1 MLLELTLTK
10 IRGNNE
16 PYYDIND
23 DWSLVYASFQSQYG
37 IRLSKDL
44 ASMSW
49 REFAY
54 FINGL
59 SGETPLG
66 RVIAIRA
73 EKDPERIKEF
83 TDDEKKIR
91 TEYLRKKAFKK
102 DTKEV
107 DAVLDGI
114 KQAFVGMAG
123 NEETQM

>member
-1 MLLELTLTK
+1 MRSELTLTK
-10 IRGNNE
+10 SRGSND
-16 PYYDIND
+16 PYYDIDD

-37 IRLSKDL
+37 IRLSKELD
-44 ASMSW
+44 SMSW
-49 REFAY
+49 REFSY

-59 SGETPLG
+59 SGDTPLG
-66 RVIAIRA
+66 RVVAIRA

-91 TEYLRKKAFKK
+91 TEYLRKKAFTK
-102 DTKEV
+102 DKKEV
-107 DAVLDGI
+107 DAVLDGL